1 MTGPRTPDTP
11 DTPDT
16 PATVIRWI
24 AERPRRRAIFNL
36 PPEYGPPEV
45 EALVGPYLDY
55 PGHDYAIVVSEHR
68 HELRVAHLTF
78 PTMGA
83 ADAVRM
89 ALDGIEAD
97 GYRLSVGA
105 AKPSRLREL
114 RHDGPAQAHR
124 AARHQAAERELRRG
138 EDRETYRL
146 RARGLTFRAIV
157 AALGRSL
164 GWVQRSLKRW
174 ARGGSVPRCS
184 ELGHRPCG
192 EAVSGA
198 VRSAHRAGWK
208 RRATGR
214 QRHQIT
220 CPESEGDTRT
230 GTAPDTA
237 RDRSWAA
244 AMSRKVRGM
253 IEGVSDLTE

>member
-24 AERPRRRAIFNL
+24 EERPRRRAIFNL

-45 EALVGPYLDY
+45 EALVAPFLDY
-55 PGHDYAIVVSEHR
+55 PAHDFAIVVSEHR
-68 HELRVAHLTF
+68 HELRVAHLTL

-97 GYRLSVGA
+97 GHRLSVVA

-114 RHDGPAQAHR
+114 RHDGPTQAHR

-146 RARGLTFRAIV
+146 RGRGLTFRAV
-157 AALGRSL
+157 AASLGRSL

-198 VRSAHRAGWK
+198 VRSAHRAGWE
-208 RRATGR
+208 RRATR
-214 QRHQIT
+214 REKHQIT
-220 CPESEGDTRT
+220 RESEGETRT
-230 GTAPDTA
+230 RTAPDTA

-253 IEGVSDLTE
+253 IERASDVTE

>member
-1 MTGPRTPDTP
+1 MTEPR
-11 DTPDT
+11 TPDT

-24 AERPRRRAIFNL
+24 EERPRRRAIFNL

-68 HELRVAHLTF
+68 HGLRVAHLTF
-78 PTMGA
+78 PTVGA
-83 ADAVRM
+83 AAAVQM

-97 GYRLSVGA
+97 GHRLSVGE

-124 AARHQAAERELRRG
+124 AARRQAAERELRRG

-146 RARGLTFRAIV
+146 RALGLTFRAI
-157 AALGRSL
+157 AASLGRSL

-198 VRSAHRAGWK
+198 VRSAHGAGWR

-214 QRHQIT
+214 EKHQT
-220 CPESEGDTRT
+220 TRPESEEKARTR
-230 GTAPDTA
+230 TAPDTA
-237 RDRSWAA
+237 RDRRWAA

-253 IEGVSDLTE
+253 IEGVSDVTE